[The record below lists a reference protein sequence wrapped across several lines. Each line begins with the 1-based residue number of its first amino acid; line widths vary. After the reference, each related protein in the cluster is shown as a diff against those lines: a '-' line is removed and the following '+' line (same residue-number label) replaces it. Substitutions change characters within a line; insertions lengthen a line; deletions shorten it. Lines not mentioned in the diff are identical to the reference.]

1 MKRPSVAFVALVGLI
16 ACAAPDFR
24 GAAAETPEKPSDDA
38 VVARVGDT
46 VYTLA
51 DFQKRFERLDAPYRY
66 ATERRLP
73 EYVREVVRR
82 EALAREARRLGLDG
96 DPAVRGEIEEATQA
110 ILIRALFKRE
120 VTARAMPTSEEVR
133 AYYETHEAEFRLPE
147 QVEVDQVQVAS
158 EAEVEAIRA
167 AVRAGK
173 PFKAAADAI
182 APDRAVVATVSRG
195 MREPEVERAI
205 FALETGTV
213 SEPIR
218 IPEGILLFSMRA
230 HYPTRLQPL
239 EAATPVIQ
247 ARLSAQNQDRLWK
260 ALQDRVWSEQGV
272 VIHEDRLKAAAPP
285 TPAGPPAK

>member
-96 DPAVRGEIEEATQA
+96 DPPLPGEKGEATPA
-110 ILIRALFKRE
+110 ILIRALYKR
-120 VTARAMPTSEEVR
+120 
-133 AYYETHEAEFRLPE
+133 
-147 QVEVDQVQVAS
+147 
-158 EAEVEAIRA
+158 
-167 AVRAGK
+167 G
-173 PFKAAADAI
+173 
-182 APDRAVVATVSRG
+182 G
-195 MREPEVERAI
+195 
-205 FALETGTV
+205 TGR
-213 SEPIR
+213 PR
-218 IPEGILLFSMRA
+218 
-230 HYPTRLQPL
+230 
-239 EAATPVIQ
+239 
-247 ARLSAQNQDRLWK
+247 
-260 ALQDRVWSEQGV
+260 
-272 VIHEDRLKAAAPP
+272 P
-285 TPAGPPAK
+285 TPEDVKSVVE